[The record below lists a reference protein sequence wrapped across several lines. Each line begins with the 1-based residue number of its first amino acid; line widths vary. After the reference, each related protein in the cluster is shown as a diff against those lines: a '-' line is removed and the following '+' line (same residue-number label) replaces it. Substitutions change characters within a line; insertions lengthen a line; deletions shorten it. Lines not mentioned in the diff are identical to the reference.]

1 VSVYSVR
8 SEAMADSGAVGV
20 EAVAGGVHAAFVVA
34 ACLSVAA
41 IVGALFVRTPEPEG
55 AAAVPAGH

>member
-1 VSVYSVR
+1 MSVYSVQ
-8 SEAMADSGAVGV
+8 SAAMADSGAVGV

-41 IVGALFVRTPEPEG
+41 IVGALFVRTPQPEDAVG
-55 AAAVPAGH
+55 APAGH